1 MSTTA
6 MVPILKGMIFEISLQ
21 KLQGNGQG
29 FQRSQ
34 LHQADNPKKKFGLN
48 KDHTGNG
55 NNKRMSTEL
64 DDAGNIAKQWRGARR
79 KNYPTKSNAE
89 KNASDCNLDEEAKM
103 RCQQHREVLAKQA

>member
-64 DDAGNIAKQWRGARR
+64 DDADHMFGPIHQK
-79 KNYPTKSNAE
+79 KFSNGGE
-89 KNASDCNLDEEAKM
+89 HGVRTIQLSPMLKRL
-103 RCQQHREVLAKQA
+103 QP